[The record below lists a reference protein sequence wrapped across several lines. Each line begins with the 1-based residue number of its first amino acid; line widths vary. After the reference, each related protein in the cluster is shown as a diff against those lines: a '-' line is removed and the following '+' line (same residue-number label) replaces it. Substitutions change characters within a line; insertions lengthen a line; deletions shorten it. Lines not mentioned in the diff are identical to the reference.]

1 MTNSISRLVTCLILL
16 KPCRKANKR
25 GEYSPVSQD
34 AKHAEDQD
42 TCIVLK
48 KSFDDIIHCETA
60 STTISIADGVV
71 AVLDSSSES
80 VEVLDLSFDLEAAT
94 KFEDFNTQDL
104 GTQHT
109 TSNVKKCKSK
119 ICNVRQKKGNGVCFV
134 KSNSKTMAM
143 F

>member
-94 KFEDFNTQDL
+94 KFEDINSQDL

-109 TSNVKKCKSK
+109 TSKSK

>member
-1 MTNSISRLVTCLILL
+1 M
-16 KPCRKANKR
+16 
-25 GEYSPVSQD
+25 SQD

-80 VEVLDLSFDLEAAT
+80 VEVLDLSFDLEA
-94 KFEDFNTQDL
+94 FEDINTQDL
-104 GTQHT
+104 GTQHS
-109 TSNVKKCKSK
+109 TSKSK